1 MFKRTLRQHALAAAL
16 ALSAAAAA
24 GWAAVHLLALKTE
37 AVPAAA
43 PGLYIPNL
51 GNTLDEQT
59 RMRMGA
65 EVLRIWDATHKT
77 IIFVTHNLTEA
88 VFLSDQVVV
97 LGTRP
102 ATVLDR
108 VQVDL
113 PRPRTYDAM
122 ATETF
127 GRLRDR
133 IWRQIVDLGVEETPT
148 S

>member
-1 MFKRTLRQHALAAAL
+1 MDEPFAA
-16 ALSAAAAA
+16 
-24 GWAAVHLLALKTE
+24 
-37 AVPAAA
+37 
-43 PGLYIPNL
+43 
-51 GNTLDEQT
+51 LDEQT

-65 EVLRIWDATHKT
+65 EVLRIWEATHKT

-108 VQVDL
+108 VAIDL

-122 ATETF
+122 ATEKF
-127 GRLRDR
+127 GLLRDR
-133 IWRQIVDLGVEETPT
+133 IWRQIVDLGVEETPGA
-148 S
+148 